1 MLEAKKKKKDQ
12 PKVIV
17 VAHDAGAGEIIGAY
31 LKRQSDKLN
40 IHAYVLGPAQKIFAR
55 EHIPH
60 KPAPATRKGIVKLLK
75 LHSDSG
81 FLLAGSGWMTMIEC
95 TAVNEA
101 KKIGLKSVV
110 YLESWNNYRER
121 FGYPS
126 ANWKENLP
134 DEFWVGDK
142 EALALAKKFFPKTP
156 IKLKLNQYFI
166 NTTTR
171 YKALRAKRKHHNEIL
186 FLSDVSAL
194 STKTLT
200 GLLSVMAKSTRKS
213 LTLTIRFHPADD
225 RTRYDTLI
233 KKYKDSVHITCS
245 TQKDIAR
252 DLSQAR
258 LVIGTETVALVVA
271 VLAGIKTVNILPAKV
286 KSQLPFSKIIRVT
299 NATQIAN
306 LI

>member
-1 MLEAKKKKKDQ
+1 MKQSKKKKII
-12 PKVIV
+12 VIT
-17 VAHDAGAGEIIGAY
+17 HDAGGAEIIAAHSAKQRGEFLLLAFV
-31 LKRQSDKLN
+31 
-40 IHAYVLGPAQKIFAR
+40 AGPAQKIFAR

-60 KPAPATRKGIVKLLK
+60 KSVPSTPPGIAKLLEQ
-75 LHSDSG
+75 HSDAG

-171 YKALRAKRKHHNEIL
+171 YKALRAKRKHHNKIL

>member
-1 MLEAKKKKKDQ
+1 MTQKHNIL
-12 PKVIV
+12 V
-17 VAHDAGAGEIIGAY
+17 VAHDAGGAEIIVAHLAKHRGKFSPIVFVA
-31 LKRQSDKLN
+31 
-40 IHAYVLGPAQKIFAR
+40 GPAQKIFAR

-60 KPAPATRKGIVKLLK
+60 KPAPSTRLGIAKILEQ
-75 LHSDSG
+75 HSDAD
-81 FLLAGSGWMTMIEC
+81 FLLAGSGWMTTIERS
-95 TAVNEA
+95 AVSEA

-142 EALALAKKFFPKTP
+142 EALALAQKLFPNTP
-156 IKLKLNQYFI
+156 TKLKPNQYFA
-166 NTTTR
+166 NTKAR
-171 YKALRAKRKHHNEIL
+171 YKFLRAKRKHHNEIL
-186 FLSDVSAL
+186 FLSDVTAL

-200 GLLSVMAKSTRKS
+200 GLLSVMAKSSRKS
-213 LTLTIRFHPADD
+213 LSLTIRFHPADD
-225 RTRYDTLI
+225 RTRYDALI
-233 KKYKDSVHITCS
+233 KKYKDTIHITYS
-245 TQKDIAR
+245 TEKDIVR
-252 DLSQAR
+252 DLSRSR

-271 VLAGIKTVNILPAKV
+271 VLAGVKTVNILPAKA